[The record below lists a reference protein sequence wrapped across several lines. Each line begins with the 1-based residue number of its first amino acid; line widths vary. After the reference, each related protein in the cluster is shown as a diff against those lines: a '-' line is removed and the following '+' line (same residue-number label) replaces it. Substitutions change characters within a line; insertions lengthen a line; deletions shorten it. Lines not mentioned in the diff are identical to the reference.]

1 MMERVAAAMTKS
13 FLVLALTLG
22 LSYHC
27 AWSAEKIDYARDIR
41 PILSANCFQCH
52 GADDKT
58 READLR
64 LDDRAAA
71 TAKRKSG
78 AAITPGKL
86 QESALIARITSSA
99 ADQVMPPRDSGKS
112 LKPHQIELL
121 QHWVEQGAEYTDH
134 WAFVAPVR
142 PAVPKTAGSTWGANA
157 IDAFILARLR
167 QEKLEP
173 SPAAGPYGWFRR
185 VHLDLTGLPPE
196 PNAIQQFVEQWSAA
210 KDHAGRN
217 AVKHACID
225 ELLKSPHY
233 GEKWGRQ
240 WLDAARYADSDGFE
254 KDKPRNVWFY
264 RDYVINAFNEDK
276 PYNEFLIE
284 QLAGDLLPN
293 ATQDQIVATGFLR
306 NSMINEEGGVDPEQF
321 RMEAMFD
328 RMDAIG
334 KAMFGLT
341 IQCCQC
347 HTHKY
352 DPLTQTDYYR
362 MFAMLNNCHEGSVT
376 VYTRAEQQQ
385 RAQLLAEINQIEAD
399 LKTAHPDWPTQVDT
413 WLDSLQQSAIN
424 WTIVKPTLD
433 TSGGQK
439 HYVLA
444 DGSIL
449 AQGYAPTKHT
459 TEFTV
464 ETSLTKLTGL
474 RLELLNDPDLPH
486 LGPGRAPDGL
496 CALTEFRATVTRLG
510 EAGKPVDVKFGTV
523 TADANPAEQELHS
536 RYDDKGKKRRVT
548 GPVSYANDG
557 NNDTAWGIDV
567 GGGRSNVP
575 RNAVFA
581 LEQPLENPAGFRVTF
596 KLVQMHGG
604 WNSDDNQN
612 NNLGRFRLSVTDAQ
626 APVADVNYGRVR
638 EIAAKPAGQRSDADK
653 IAAFSA
659 WRLTKESFAQANDK
673 IETLWR
679 QHPKGTSQ
687 LVALERKEPRETH
700 RLDRGDFLKPQERVS
715 PGVPEW
721 MHALSA
727 SAATPSRLDFARWL
741 ADRRSPTVAR
751 SIVNRL
757 WQSYFG
763 TGLVETSEDLG
774 TQGSLPSHPELLDWL
789 ALELVE
795 NNWSLK
801 HIHRLICSSDVYGQS
816 SAVNSRLLAV
826 DPYNR
831 LLARGP
837 RARLDAE
844 LVRDVALAACGLL
857 QRDVGGPS
865 VYPPAPDFL
874 FAPPASYGPKIWG
887 NDTGPAK
894 YRRGMYTFRFRSVP
908 YPMLQT
914 FDSPNGDFACVRR
927 PRSNTP
933 LQALTTLNEPLFVE
947 CAQALATKT
956 LREGGATD
964 ADRLQFAFLR
974 CVSRPG
980 DDRELAVLTQLLQA
994 QRQAF
999 ASDTNPPKLAP
1010 RGELPAGVTPS
1021 EAAAW
1026 VAVARVLLNLDETIS
1041 KE

>member
-1 MMERVAAAMTKS
+1 MRNPLLVAFT
-13 FLVLALTLG
+13 LTC
-22 LSYHC
+22 LSMPC
-27 AWSAEKIDYARDIR
+27 GMASEKVDYARDIR

-52 GADDKT
+52 GADEKT

-64 LDDRAAA
+64 LDDPKPA
-71 TAKRKSG
+71 TAKREHG
-78 AAITPGKL
+78 AAIVRGSP
-86 QESALIARITSSA
+86 QQSMLIARITSHD
-99 ADQVMPPRDSGKS
+99 ADQVMPPPASGKS
-112 LKPHQIELL
+112 LKPRQIDLL
-121 QHWVEQGAEYTDH
+121 RKWIEQGAEYTNH
-134 WAFVAPVR
+134 WAFVPPAR
-142 PAVPKTAGSTWGANA
+142 PAVPKTDLARGGQGA
-157 IDAFILARLR
+157 IDAFIQERLH
-167 QEKLEP
+167 QAGLEP
-173 SPAAGPYGWFRR
+173 SPAAGPYTWFRR

-196 PNAIQQFVEQWSAA
+196 PATIATFVRNWNASTDPAS
-210 KDHAGRN
+210 RR
-217 AVKHACID
+217 AVKQACIE
-225 ELLKSPHY
+225 ELLASPHY

-264 RDYVINAFNEDK
+264 RDYVINALNDDK

-321 RMEAMFD
+321 RMEAMYD
-328 RMDAIG
+328 RMDAVG

-352 DPLTQTDYYR
+352 DPLTHTDYYR

-376 VYTRAEQQQ
+376 VYTKPELAQ
-385 RAQLLAEINQIEAD
+385 RRQLLAEIEKIEAE
-399 LKTAHPDWPTQVDT
+399 LKAAHPDWSVQVDA
-413 WLDSLQQSAIN
+413 WLDSMQQSAIP
-424 WTIVKPTLD
+424 WTIVKPALD

-439 HYVLA
+439 HYVLT

-464 ETSLTKLTGL
+464 ETTLTKLTGL
-474 RLELLNDPDLPH
+474 RLELLNDPNLPH
-486 LGPGRAPDGL
+486 RGPGRAPDGL
-496 CALTEFRATVTRLG
+496 CALTEFRATVTPLG
-510 EAGKPVDVKFGTV
+510 DGGKPIDVKFGTV
-523 TADANPAEQELHS
+523 TADVNPPEQVLHS

-548 GPVSYANDG
+548 GPVAYANDG
-557 NNDTAWGIDV
+557 NNDTAWGIDI

-581 LEQPLENPAGFRVTF
+581 LEQPLENAAGFRVVF

-612 NNLGRFRLSVTDAQ
+612 NNLGRFRLSITDAPQ
-626 APVADVNYGRVR
+626 PVADSIYGPVR
-638 EIAAKPAGQRSDADK
+638 QIADKPAAERT
-653 IAAFSA
+653 IAEKSLAFFP
-659 WRLTKESFAQANDK
+659 WQLTVEALREASSR
-673 IETLWR
+673 IEALWQ
-679 QHPKGTSQ
+679 QHPRGTSQ
-687 LVALERKEPRETH
+687 LVALERTEPRPTH
-700 RLDRGDFLKPQERVS
+700 RLDRGDFLKPKEAVT
-715 PGVPEW
+715 PGVPDW
-721 MHALSA
+721 MHALS
-727 SAATPSRLDFARWL
+727 SSGATPNRLDFARWL

-751 SIVNRL
+751 SIVNRI
-757 WQSYFG
+757 WQGYFG
-763 TGLVETSEDLG
+763 IGFVETSEDFG
-774 TQGSLPSHPELLDWL
+774 TQGELPSHPALLDWL
-789 ALELVE
+789 AVELVE

-801 HIHRLICSSDVYGQS
+801 HVHRLICLSDTYGQS
-816 SAVNSRLLAV
+816 SAANPQLLSV

-837 RARLDAE
+837 RVRLDAE
-844 LVRDVALAACGLL
+844 LVRDVSLAASGLL

-865 VYPPAPDFL
+865 VYPPAPEFL
-874 FAPPASYGPKIWG
+874 FAPPASYGPKTWD
-887 NDTGPAK
+887 NDAGPSK

-947 CAQALATKT
+947 CAQVLAVKT
-956 LREGGATD
+956 LREGGTTD
-964 ADRLQFAFLR
+964 ADKLQFACLR
-974 CVSRPG
+974 CLSRPA
-980 DDRELAVLTQLLQA
+980 DDHEIAVLTKLLHS
-994 QRQAF
+994 QREQFTAED
-999 ASDTNPPKLAP
+999 AAPKLAP
-1010 RGELPAGVTPS
+1010 AQELLAGITRH

-1026 VAVARVLLNLDETIS
+1026 VAVSRVLLNLDETIS